1 MPYLYSI
8 LGINGYNVTIN
19 ISPVCQDRDTMVA
32 YSRMFIYTIKGGVKI
47 MSDLPNCPKCNS
59 EYTYE
64 DRHLFVCPECFHEWT
79 LESETI
85 EVEEKNVIRDANGNI
100 LQDGDSVIV
109 IKDLKVKGS
118 SSVIKLGTKVN
129 DIKLIENPS
138 DGHDIDCKIGGFG
151 SMKLK
156 SEFVRKG

>member
-1 MPYLYSI
+1 
-8 LGINGYNVTIN
+8 
-19 ISPVCQDRDTMVA
+19 MVA
-32 YSRMFIYTIKGGVKI
+32 YSRMFKVWIKGGGEN
-47 MSDLPNCPKCNS
+47 MSDFPNCPKCNS

-85 EVEEKNVIRDANGNI
+85 EVEEKEFIRDANGNI
-100 LQDGDSVIV
+100 LEEGDSVIV

-118 SSVIKLGTKVN
+118 SLVIKLGTKVN

-138 DGHDIDCKIGGFG
+138 DGHDIDCRIDGFG